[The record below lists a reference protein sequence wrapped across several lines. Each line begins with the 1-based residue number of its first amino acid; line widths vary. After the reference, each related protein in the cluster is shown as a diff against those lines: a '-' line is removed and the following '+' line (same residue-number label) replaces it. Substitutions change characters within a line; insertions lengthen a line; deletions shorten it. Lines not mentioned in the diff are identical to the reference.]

1 MSHVNTDFDALASM
15 VAAKKLYPNAQ
26 MVISD
31 KQNLPVRQFLTIYR
45 DTLDIMQDNHIDWSK
60 VTELILVDEASL
72 SRVGNYATHLLENN
86 NLSITLFDHHPPK
99 EGDVEAD
106 FSIIE
111 MVGAAVTLLIEEIKQ
126 QSLSITPFEAN
137 LFGLGLYTDTGSFT
151 YNNTTARDLQAASY
165 LMEQGMDVS
174 IIQRF
179 SDVALLPEQ
188 QTLLHT
194 LLQHANTFHKN
205 GLQIIVSTHQQ
216 KKFQTGL
223 AIVTEKLLEISDADA
238 VLTVVEMSNRILVV
252 GRASSERITLL
263 PLLERWQGGGHKQA
277 GSAMIKKGDFQ
288 QVVKDINEHLYLMIQ
303 PAVTANDM
311 MMSPVKTISPD
322 TTLEEAGHLM
332 YRYGHSGFPVVQDEE
347 LVGVVTRRDLE
358 KGNHHGLGHAP
369 VKAYMTTN
377 LFTISPTT
385 TEEEIQEIIIKHNIG
400 RLPVVKDKKLV
411 GIVTRTNII
420 ESLHHRHTN
429 EKHQQI
435 NQHKTE
441 KNMRE
446 LIKKQL
452 TDNNYN
458 ILTDIGNMAD
468 KMNIPVYLVGGI
480 VRDILLGRENDD
492 IDIVVEGNGVNFSN
506 ALKIAYG
513 GEVIVH
519 DQFGTATWTH
529 PLHVEIDITSSRL
542 EYYDRP
548 AALPNVELS
557 TLEEDLQRRDFTINA
572 MAIRLNTKQF
582 GKIVDPFQGQADLQ
596 HKRIKVLH
604 NLSFVED
611 PTRILRGIRF
621 ERRFHFSMDE
631 QTEQLA
637 IQSMDKIK
645 QLSTYRILE
654 DIAKIFT
661 ENDPTYAIQR
671 LFDLQFWQQFD
682 VSETTAVKSTQ
693 HAMKFSE
700 LYTTYTTKIEKSDT
714 PHWFSYFIIPFYE
727 DDKEKRMKE
736 FALTKKHVQFLK
748 ELSMLKDYQDWD
760 TFESP
765 GDCHLL
771 LKDYSDEAILFYI
784 SKHSFKKEEIVT
796 NYIYKRHDLKKFLT
810 GKDLI
815 QQGLQPG
822 SYFSKILLYLDVAI
836 LNDEITS
843 KDDAVRWLK
852 AYLQQ

>member
-1 MSHVNTDFDALASM
+1 N
-15 VAAKKLYPNAQ
+15 
-26 MVISD
+26 
-31 KQNLPVRQFLTIYR
+31 
-45 DTLDIMQDNHIDWSK
+45 
-60 VTELILVDEASL
+60 
-72 SRVGNYATHLLENN
+72 
-86 NLSITLFDHHPPK
+86 
-99 EGDVEAD
+99 
-106 FSIIE
+106 
-111 MVGAAVTLLIEEIKQ
+111 
-126 QSLSITPFEAN
+126 
-137 LFGLGLYTDTGSFT
+137 
-151 YNNTTARDLQAASY
+151 
-165 LMEQGMDVS
+165 

-179 SDVALLPEQ
+179 SDVGLLPEQ

-194 LLQHANTFHKN
+194 LLQHSNTFYKD

-223 AIVTEKLLEISDADA
+223 AMFTEKLLEINDADA
-238 VLTVVEMSNRILVV
+238 VLTIVEMSNRILVV
-252 GRASSERITLL
+252 GRAKSERITLL
-263 PLLERWQGGGHKQA
+263 PLLNRWQGGGHKQA

-288 QVVKDINEHLYLMIQ
+288 HVVKDINEHLEIMIQ
-303 PAVTANDM
+303 PAITANDI

-322 TTLEEAGHLM
+322 TTLEKAGHLM
-332 YRYGHSGFPVVQDEE
+332 YRYGHSGFPVVRDEE

-385 TEEEIQEIIIKHNIG
+385 TEEEMLDIIIKHNIG
-400 RLPVVKDKKLV
+400 RLPVVEDKKLV

-420 ESLHHRHTN
+420 ESL
-429 EKHQQI
+429 Q
-435 NQHKTE
+435 NQHINESLQPENRDNTE
-441 KNMRE
+441 EDIRK

-452 TDNNYN
+452 SNNNYKV
-458 ILTDIGNMAD
+458 LTDIGNVAN
-468 KMNIPVYLVGGI
+468 KLNIPVYLVGGI

-492 IDIVVEGNGVNFSN
+492 IDIVVEGNGVDFSK
-506 ALKIAYG
+506 ALKQTYG
-513 GEVIVH
+513 GEIIIH

-548 AALPNVELS
+548 AALPSVELS

-582 GKIVDPFQGQADLQ
+582 GKIVDPFQGQTDLQ
-596 HKRIKVLH
+596 NKKIKVLH

-621 ERRFHFSMDE
+621 EKRFQFSMDD

-645 QLSTYRILE
+645 QLSAYRILE

-661 ENDPTYAIQR
+661 ENNPAYAIQR
-671 LFDLQFWQQFD
+671 LFDLQFWQQFEVND
-682 VSETTAVKSTQ
+682 TTAVKSKQ
-693 HAMKFSE
+693 HATKFSK
-700 LYTTYTTKIEKSDT
+700 LYTNYTTTLEINDT
-714 PHWFSYFIIPFYE
+714 PNWFAYFIIPFYE
-727 DDKEKRMKE
+727 DGKDQCIKK
-736 FALTKKHVQFLK
+736 FALTKDNVQFLK
-748 ELSMLKDYQDWD
+748 ELSLLKSYQKCENFK
-760 TFESP
+760 TP
-765 GDCHLL
+765 VNCHLA

-784 SKHSFKKEEIVT
+784 SKYSFENEEIIIT
-796 NYIYKRHDLKKFLT
+796 YIYKRYHLEKFLT

-822 SYFSKILLYLDVAI
+822 SYFS
-836 LNDEITS
+836 
-843 KDDAVRWLK
+843 
-852 AYLQQ
+852 